1 MLLRASFE
9 DLSPSQDDAIPDW
22 WLTNRKRTR
31 KIHRKGFDSYSFVV
45 LVSEGTQC
53 KGFQQLLVAAA
64 RLAGLIS
71 EIGGDWVQAGIW
83 SLSRFV

>member
-1 MLLRASFE
+1 VQVPPC
-9 DLSPSQDDAIPDW
+9 LSSGDVIIDCQW
-22 WLTNRKRTR
+22 EVQTFRRLN
-31 KIHRKGFDSYSFVV
+31 SV
-45 LVSEGTQC
+45 LGPITGVELPKNIFAT
-53 KGFQQLLVAAA
+53 A